1 MTLVYIIS
9 QILALISFILSL
21 FAYYRKKKKDIM
33 LTMIFSNFLN
43 LIHYV
48 ILDATS
54 GYLTKILAIIRDF
67 FVVIKE
73 KYKWKS
79 NFYLIFFVLVY
90 IIIWVITYENIYSLL
105 PLLAALIYI
114 ISIWNWN
121 ELIIKKSAF
130 LTYFLW
136 LIYNIFVW
144 SIVAIIANV
153 ISIIS
158 SFIAILKHQDTTE
171 KKYKK
176 WLPNTDS
183 HFW

>member
-1 MTLVYIIS
+1 MALVYIIS

-90 IIIWVITYENIYSLL
+90 III
-105 PLLAALIYI
+105 
-114 ISIWNWN
+114 
-121 ELIIKKSAF
+121 
-130 LTYFLW
+130 
-136 LIYNIFVW
+136 
-144 SIVAIIANV
+144 
-153 ISIIS
+153 
-158 SFIAILKHQDTTE
+158 
-171 KKYKK
+171 
-176 WLPNTDS
+176 
-183 HFW
+183 